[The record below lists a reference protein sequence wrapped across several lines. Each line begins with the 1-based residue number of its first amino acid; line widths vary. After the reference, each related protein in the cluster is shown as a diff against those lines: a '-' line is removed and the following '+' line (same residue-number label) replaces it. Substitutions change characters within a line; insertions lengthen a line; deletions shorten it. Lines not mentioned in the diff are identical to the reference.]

1 MANDYSAWTNV
12 IFGKALVALKENA
25 IMSRLVNTDFGAEV
39 AQHGDTINVKVASSK
54 TVRDVTPG
62 PVPPAGDDQAPTVVP
77 ITLDQWKMTDMHL
90 TDKEV
95 KSIVEGPGRNNEI
108 DEAMKAIVNYVDTY
122 ILGLYKGIYGFAGT
136 AGTTPFVS
144 DLSAATDADR
154 VLGDQLCPM
163 EPRRIVMNTRAKA
176 NALLLRSV
184 QDASFRKS
192 GEDTLASGQIG
203 ELLGMHWFVDQNTQ
217 RHVAGTGTGY
227 LVNNV
232 AGYAVGIKTIA
243 CDTGSGTLLAG
254 DIITFAG
261 HTQTYTVVSTV
272 GGGTVTSI
280 TFEPGLKVA
289 LTDNLAITRQASH
302 TVTLAFHRDAFA
314 LAVRPL
320 VPADGFTGGNIIR
333 TAVEPVSGLSLTLEV
348 SREHYRTKWAFS
360 ILFGAKLVRAALA
373 SRIAGE

>member
-136 AGTTPFVS
+136 AGTTPFAPWSRAVS
-144 DLSAATDADR
+144 S
-154 VLGDQLCPM
+154 
-163 EPRRIVMNTRAKA
+163 
-176 NALLLRSV
+176 
-184 QDASFRKS
+184 
-192 GEDTLASGQIG
+192 
-203 ELLGMHWFVDQNTQ
+203 
-217 RHVAGTGTGY
+217 
-227 LVNNV
+227 
-232 AGYAVGIKTIA
+232 
-243 CDTGSGTLLAG
+243 
-254 DIITFAG
+254 
-261 HTQTYTVVSTV
+261 
-272 GGGTVTSI
+272 
-280 TFEPGLKVA
+280 
-289 LTDNLAITRQASH
+289 
-302 TVTLAFHRDAFA
+302 
-314 LAVRPL
+314 
-320 VPADGFTGGNIIR
+320 
-333 TAVEPVSGLSLTLEV
+333 
-348 SREHYRTKWAFS
+348 
-360 ILFGAKLVRAALA
+360 
-373 SRIAGE
+373 